1 MTIGCY
7 NHMPLGFFK
16 TSAEKLPIEDG
27 DSITIIGAY
36 EHDEPYCYRHVVTLH
51 GPRNLQE
58 D

>member
-27 DSITIIGAY
+27 DSIT
-36 EHDEPYCYRHVVTLH
+36 PTRS
-51 GPRNLQE
+51 
-58 D
+58 